1 MAAAPPCLTALEREE
16 RLEHLFVAFATFGA
30 PRTAIPGL
38 AQADADIT
46 MDSTRWVKF
55 FKDLNLLSPPTF
67 STTDLDLIF
76 NKAKVH
82 FRRQD
87 RKLSYDAFLY
97 ALKLASFAKYGGKPA
112 SDPSDPLAAIA
123 EQAILENLVSEIC
136 ATGILAP
143 VVRSAAADSVAPF
156 SAAATAPCDAPRRS
170 KSTHQ
175 LHDSST
181 KLTSTSK
188 SASRANLGGTGSAS
202 TRGSRSNL
210 MAATAASAAHATAT
224 STRSRPASR
233 TGSRTNLAAAGSKH
247 ELGSVEF
254 TPTVPSIPKGSV
266 FDRLTNP
273 SKYTGTHK
281 ERFDPATGK
290 GRGLAGRSQENLGTK
305 PLDKLVHRS

>member
-55 FKDLNLLSPPTF
+55 FKDLALLSPPSF

-87 RKLSYDAFLY
+87 RKLSYDAFRY
-97 ALKLASFAKYGGKPA
+97 ALKLAAFAKYGGKPA
-112 SDPSDPLAAIA
+112 SDPADPLAAIA

-156 SAAATAPCDAPRRS
+156 SAAATAACDAPRRS
-170 KSTHQ
+170 RSTHQ
-175 LHDSST
+175 LNESSP
-181 KLTSTSK
+181 KLAGTSSK
-188 SASRANLGGTGSAS
+188 SASRTNLGGTGSAS

-210 MAATAASAAHATAT
+210 MAATAASAAHV

-233 TGSRTNLAAAGSKH
+233 SGSRTNLAAGAAGSKH

>member
-1 MAAAPPCLTALEREE
+1 MAPVLR
-16 RLEHLFVAFATFGA
+16 
-30 PRTAIPGL
+30 
-38 AQADADIT
+38 
-46 MDSTRWVKF
+46 
-55 FKDLNLLSPPTF
+55 PPTF
-67 STTDLDLIF
+67 TTTDLDLIF

-87 RKLSYDAFLY
+87 RKLHYDAFLY
-97 ALKLASFAKYGGKPA
+97 ALKLSAFAKFGGKPA
-112 SDPSDPLAAIA
+112 SDPADPLAAIA

-181 KLTSTSK
+181 KIASSSSK
-188 SASRANLGGTGSAS
+188 SASRANLGGAGGSAS
-202 TRGSRSNL
+202 TRGSQSNL
-210 MAATAASAAHATAT
+210 MAATAASAAHATT

-233 TGSRTNLAAAGSKH
+233 TGSRTNLAAGAGSKH